1 MSFLLTIAIP
11 TWNRASYLKP
21 NIEQLQAE
29 ISQCDEG
36 MVELLISDNH
46 SEDETESVVR
56 DAQARG
62 VAINYIRNHENIGS
76 DRNIAQCF
84 NRAQG
89 DYVWILGD
97 DDFLLDGCLS
107 YLLSHLKGHQ
117 LGAICLK
124 AYGFEQDFRKEQPG
138 EGGKERFFDNAGD
151 FLKTIGAAMSLISSC
166 IIQKKAIA
174 DIDAN
179 DYLGSNLVQVNLVLR
194 AALAKG
200 DNLYLD
206 KYLVGCK
213 RNNSGGYD
221 FAKVFVTNFN
231 QVLNDARP
239 YGLSEQAIK
248 AIGRNL
254 LLTYY
259 PFYLLRQ
266 RLSEQGMS
274 SGTRERFI
282 EYYSDTG
289 LFKYWNDPI
298 MTLPKPL
305 AIAWGSMT
313 TVVGRAAKGDV
324 KRGIYYVFNRA
335 FKK

>member
-21 NIEQLQAE
+21 NIEQLYAE
-29 ISQCDEG
+29 INQCEEG
-36 MVELLISDNH
+36 LVELLISDNH
-46 SEDETESVVR
+46 SDDETEQVIR
-56 DAQARG
+56 DAQSRG
-62 VAINYIRNHENIGS
+62 VAINYIRNDENIGS

-97 DDFLLDGCLS
+97 DDFLIDGCLS
-107 YLLSHLKGHQ
+107 YLLSYLADHHLGVV
-117 LGAICLK
+117 CLK
-124 AYGFEQDFRKEQPG
+124 AYGFEHDFRIEQPG
-138 EGGKERFFDNAGD
+138 EGGKACFFDNAGA

-166 IIQKKAIA
+166 VIQKKAIA
-174 DIDAN
+174 EIDAN

-194 AALAKG
+194 AALVKN

-206 KYLVGCK
+206 KYLVACK

-231 QVLNDARP
+231 QVLNDAKT
-239 YGLSEQAIK
+239 YGLSEPSIK

-266 RLSEQGMS
+266 RLTEQGIS
-274 SGTRERFI
+274 EGTRERFI
-282 EYYSDTG
+282 EHYGDRA
-289 LFKYWNDPI
+289 LFTHWNDPI
-298 MTLPKPL
+298 ITLPKPL

-313 TVVGRAAKGDV
+313 TLVGRAAKGDA
-324 KRGIYYVFNRA
+324 KRGIYYLFNRL
-335 FKK
+335 FKR